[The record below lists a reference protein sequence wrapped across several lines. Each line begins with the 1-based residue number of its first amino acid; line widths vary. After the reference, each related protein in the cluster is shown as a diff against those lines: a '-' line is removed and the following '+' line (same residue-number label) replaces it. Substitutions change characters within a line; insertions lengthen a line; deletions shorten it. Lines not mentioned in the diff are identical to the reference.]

1 MKTVNKLWRKKRTQP
16 PLPGTDEG
24 RPSQVAADQT
34 NQRPCSPP
42 PTTSTTHPTGCE
54 TLFEGT
60 APIIAE
66 QVPFQFRINSLT
78 DRTSSIVFVHG
89 LRGHPTMTWTKDN
102 VCWPR
107 DLLSKEAGL
116 CHTRV
121 LTFGYDANIVS
132 VGGHASL
139 NSLFKHSVNLLNDL
153 SQERRRDSVSA
164 VRFPCTILDSDPFS
178 GIGLLFLLPIL
189 LED

>member
-1 MKTVNKLWRKKRTQP
+1 MKAVKNLFKKKKPQP
-16 PLPGTDEG
+16 LRPGTDEG

-60 APIIAE
+60 APIIA
-66 QVPFQFRINSLT
+66 
-78 DRTSSIVFVHG
+78 DIVFVHG
-89 LRGHPTMTWTKDN
+89 LRGHPTKTWTKDN

-116 CHTRV
+116 CHTRI

-189 LED
+189 SED